1 MFKNP
6 LNSIKEKVTQ
16 YVHLKFELI
25 RLEVIERLVN
35 VMGYFAFVMIAI
47 FLSFT
52 FGIFI
57 LLGIAE
63 YLRVLFDSA
72 VWGYLATALI
82 ILIISLIVLS
92 FSKKIIRFFAGKIAI
107 LLTKN
112 YHEDEED
119 ADENAE
125 G

>member
-6 LNSIKEKVTQ
+6 LSSLKEKITQ

-35 VMGYFAFVMIAI
+35 VMGYFAFIMIAI
-47 FLSFT
+47 FLFFT
-52 FGIFI
+52 FGMFV
-57 LLGIAE
+57 LLGVAE
-63 YLRVLFDSA
+63 YLKVLFGSA

-82 ILIISLIVLS
+82 ILIITFIVVG
-92 FSKKIIRFFAGKIAI
+92 FSKKIIRFFAGKLTI

-112 YHEDEED
+112 YHEED
-119 ADENAE
+119 DDSDENAE

>member
-6 LNSIKEKVTQ
+6 FSSLKEKVTQ

-35 VMGYFAFVMIAI
+35 VMGYFAFIMIAI
-47 FLSFT
+47 FLFFT
-52 FGIFI
+52 FGFFI

-63 YLRVLFDSA
+63 YLKALFHNP

-82 ILIISLIVLS
+82 ILIIAFIVIG
-92 FSKKIIRFFAGKIAI
+92 FSKKIIRFFAGKLAVM
-107 LLTKN
+107 LTKN
-112 YHEDEED
+112 YHEEEEEKEEE
-119 ADENAE
+119 AK
-125 G
+125 